1 VRKVLAAVLLA
12 VPLLVPVSA
21 PAQARTSPPVII
33 FDTDMDYDDAAALA
47 YLAEEHRLGRI
58 ELRAVTVVNNG
69 GGLPGRAIRNARC
82 LVERLGLRGVPV
94 ADGSDTAPN
103 AFPDEILRTV
113 DRVVTSVTPGC
124 TATETPSRVRAPQLI
139 RRVLKQEPTA
149 QIIVTGSLSNV
160 AAALPEAAGR
170 ITSMG
175 GAIGVP
181 GNLCCGTPPRFDG
194 TQEFNYW
201 IDPAASRT
209 VIRHNPRPVRLVPLN
224 ATNSVPIT
232 AQFIDRLRA
241 DHRTPAADIVFEA
254 FTHPDIQPLIA
265 DGLLFWWDP
274 LAAMSAVHPGLVQFT
289 RGRVDVVPDGPASGR
304 TFLSASGRLI
314 SYGVAADGAAF
325 EERFL
330 NTLNGRG

>member
-1 VRKVLAAVLLA
+1 MRRVLGAVLL
-12 VPLLVPVSA
+12 VLPLLVPVSA
-21 PAQARTSPPVII
+21 HAQGGKPPPAII

-58 ELRAVTVVNNG
+58 RLRAVTVVNNG

-82 LVERLGLRGVPV
+82 LVERLGLHGVPV

-103 AFPDEILRTV
+103 AFPDEILQTV
-113 DRVVTSVTPGC
+113 DRVVTSLTPGC

-139 RRVLKQEPTA
+139 RRVLRQQPAA
-149 QIIVTGSLSNV
+149 QIITTGPLSNV

-170 ITSMG
+170 VTSMG
-175 GAIGVP
+175 GAIGLP
-181 GNLCCGTPPRFDG
+181 GNLCCGTPPHFDG

-224 ATNSVPIT
+224 ATNDVPIT
-232 AQFIDRLRA
+232 LEFIDRLRA
-241 DHRTPAADIVFEA
+241 DHHTPAADIVVEA
-254 FTHPDIQPLIA
+254 YTHPDIKPLIEA
-265 DGLLFWWDP
+265 DLLFWWDP
-274 LAAMSAVHPGLVQFT
+274 LAAMSTVHPEIVRST
-289 RGRVDVVPDGPASGR
+289 SGRVDVVPDGPAAGR
-304 TFLSASGRLI
+304 TFLSATGRRI
-314 SYGVAADGAAF
+314 DYGIAADRAGF

-330 NTLNGRG
+330 DTLNGRG

>member
-1 VRKVLAAVLLA
+1 MKRVLSAALLA
-12 VPLLVPVSA
+12 LPLLVPVTA
-21 PAQARTSPPVII
+21 HAQDRTPPVII

-47 YLAEEHRLGRI
+47 YLAEEDRLGRI

-82 LVERLGLRGVPV
+82 LVERLGLRGVQV
-94 ADGSDTAPN
+94 ADGSETAPN
-103 AFPDEILRTV
+103 AFPDEILQTV
-113 DRVVTSVTPGC
+113 DKVVTSVTPGC
-124 TATETPSRVRAPQLI
+124 DAAETPSRIRAPQLI
-139 RRVLKQEPTA
+139 RRVLRQEPTA
-149 QIIVTGSLSNV
+149 RIIATGPLSNV

-170 ITSMG
+170 VTSMG
-175 GAIGVP
+175 GAIDVP
-181 GNLCCGTPPRFDG
+181 GNLCCGTPPQFDG

-201 IDPAASRT
+201 IDPAASRA
-209 VIRHNPRPVRLVPLN
+209 VIRHNPRPVHLVPLN
-224 ATNSVPIT
+224 ATNDVPIT
-232 AQFIDRLRA
+232 PEFIDRLRA

-274 LAAMSAVHPGLVQFT
+274 LATMSVVHPESVEFT
-289 RGRVDVVPDGPASGR
+289 KGRVDVVTDGPAAGR
-304 TFLSASGRLI
+304 TFLSATGRSI

-330 NTLNGRG
+330 NTLNGRR